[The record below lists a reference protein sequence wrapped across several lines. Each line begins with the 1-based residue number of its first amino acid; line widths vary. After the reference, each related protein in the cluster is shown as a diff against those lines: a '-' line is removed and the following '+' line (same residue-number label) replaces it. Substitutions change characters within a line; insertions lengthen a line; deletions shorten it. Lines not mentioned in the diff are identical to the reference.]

1 MSYISSWNERVECF
15 IAPTGNLG
23 INIVLL
29 KDYYLNLSWNL
40 LLELI
45 FISYILLIKI
55 IFYDYKS
62 REYINNPYT
71 KE

>member
-1 MSYISSWNERVECF
+1 VECF

-23 INIVLL
+23 ITYSITEGY
-29 KDYYLNLSWNL
+29 YYLNLSWNL

-45 FISYILLIKI
+45 YQLYITDQNN

>member
-1 MSYISSWNERVECF
+1 VECF

-23 INIVLL
+23 ITYSITEGY
-29 KDYYLNLSWNL
+29 YYLNLSWNL
-40 LLELI
+40 LLGVDIYQL
-45 FISYILLIKI
+45 YITDQNN
-55 IFYDYKS
+55 FYDYKS